1 LRTMLSDDVH
11 APRKSKVLHVSH
23 PDSTMTLLDIVHSV
37 VSIVAPSFAYHIPG
51 KQQALLEFRSENDA
65 SAVLAFAG
73 TKSLSHHSH
82 QLSFSYSRA
91 QEIYRHHAFAVS
103 LDPQSG
109 LVTLVPPEM
118 SADVHPSGVGES
130 KSKTMLLSCIDP
142 RVEVGVRELLPHLSP
157 FGEVQRIITFYR
169 NGLQCLVEFAT
180 AAEAMDAVEVLNG
193 TDLAA
198 PDLLTVR
205 AELSSKHAGGITVKR
220 QCEQAWDFTLA
231 PFLPPHSSSEQQQSS
246 HPVHHHLNHLNAP
259 PLAAVEGS
267 RSSGSATSL
276 QQVLHVRGLPS
287 WVTIRHLCNIVSL
300 YGHILRAKL
309 LHSRGQSV
317 ALIQM
322 GSSTQALCVLHNLQ
336 QLPLGAQHK
345 LQWTIANSPYVIT
358 PANAAESDGYLDAA
372 MFGVPSSTPLGSVN
386 KPSKSL
392 FVSGIPIS
400 HQMEDLKSSN
410 MDEGGKKK
418 MMTATIMKLLHEAG
432 AEIGPPS
439 HVHGETHKNMLRGWL
454 TMQSIG
460 QAATLVM
467 RLNNYRVEGTQI
479 IRWRFTNDKKAQPEC
494 PTSAE

>member
-1 LRTMLSDDVH
+1 MLSDDVH
-11 APRKSKVLHVSH
+11 APRKSKVLHVLH

-82 QLSFSYSRA
+82 RLSLSYSRA
-91 QEIYRHHAFAVS
+91 QEIYRHHAFAVT

-109 LVTLVPPEM
+109 LLTLVPPEM
-118 SADVHPSGVGES
+118 SADVHPSDVGE
-130 KSKTMLLSCIDP
+130 SKTMLLSCIDP

-157 FGEVQRIITFYR
+157 FGEVQRIVTFYR

-180 AAEAMDAVEVLNG
+180 AAEATDAVEVLNG

-205 AELSSKHAGGITVKR
+205 AELSSKHTGGITVKR
-220 QCEQAWDFTLA
+220 QCEKAWDFTLA
-231 PFLPPHSSSEQQQSS
+231 PFLPHSSNEQQQSS
-246 HPVHHHLNHLNAP
+246 HPVHHHLNLNAP
-259 PLAAVEGS
+259 V
-267 RSSGSATSL
+267 ATVGGRGGTGYSTL

-322 GSSTQALCVLHNLQ
+322 GSSSQALCVLHNLQ

-372 MFGVPSSTPLGSVN
+372 MFGVPSLTPLGSVN

-392 FVSGIPIS
+392 FVSGIPIP
-400 HQMEDLKSSN
+400 HQIEDLKSSD

-418 MMTATIMKLLHEAG
+418 MMTATIMKLLQEAG
-432 AEIGPPS
+432 AEMGRPS

-454 TMQSIG
+454 TMQSIR
-460 QAATLVM
+460 QAATLIM